1 MSVVCV
7 GCGRDEVYGW
17 EGWRFGDVEGYFR
30 GAAHGRTLVVE
41 SGDEKRGWGWTSDG
55 EGSCGEWA
63 ERAADPSRHGL
74 HDVAD
79 FQACLARSVC
89 CMHPARCTGI

>member
-30 GAAHGRTLVVE
+30 GAVVVVVVVVDFIILLGE
-41 SGDEKRGWGWTSDG
+41 SQ
-55 EGSCGEWA
+55 
-63 ERAADPSRHGL
+63 
-74 HDVAD
+74 
-79 FQACLARSVC
+79 QAV
-89 CMHPARCTGI
+89 PFYWEP